1 MDQQKLALSLVPCV
15 AWIACFCGL
24 FMSFIGSVAAQ
35 GVGTPGFIQTPV
47 GPVPIG
53 PELLPVDETKTSD
66 ENQPSPKEEV
76 PRAEMTGLL
85 EAQLELTYSV
95 DTQEYDQAIPLAERV
110 TELIKAEFGE
120 KSSETAVSISNFAEI
135 QRRAGLYE
143 EAGISFLASVE
154 LFREIGGAATAA
166 AILPLVGLGVSYH
179 GLGDYPQALAVLEEA
194 RSINRR
200 HFGLLNEDLITIL
213 DHMSNSLIRMERYED
228 AERQK
233 LAGLD
238 IVERMYGSDS
248 IEMLPPIY
256 KHARWLR
263 GSSRFEEARTYYVRA
278 LKIIRVANGP
288 KSVLLAMPL
297 REMGNSYRDQ
307 RFFAGAGISALRR
320 ALRILRSQNEPD
332 KLQIAETLINIGD
345 WHTAFSKVGPT
356 GNEYREAWSLLTELE
371 DGVTQQRRWF
381 YDSSDVLRINPSTR
395 DLADRGE
402 PGATQGYVLVTF
414 DVTPTGQSKNISVLE
429 SEPSGFKDEATALSI
444 QRSRFRPRMLD
455 GEPISAKGVTRRYTF
470 FYIPLPEQNDQKPIC
485 TPQSR
490 RSNTGQSC

>member
-1 MDQQKLALSLVPCV
+1 MHYLAPSV
-15 AWIACFCGL
+15 AWIACFCGV
-24 FMSFIGSVAAQ
+24 FISFIGCVAAQ
-35 GVGTPGFIQTPV
+35 GVRTPGFIQTPV

-53 PELLPVDETKTSD
+53 TELLPIDETKTSNED
-66 ENQPSPKEEV
+66 QSSPKEEV

-95 DTQEYDQAIPLAERV
+95 NAQKYDQAIPLAERV

-120 KSSETAVSISNFAEI
+120 KSSETAASISNFAEI

-143 EAGISFLASVE
+143 ESGISFLTSVD
-154 LFREIGGAATAA
+154 LYREIGGAATPD

-179 GLGDYPQALAVLEEA
+179 GLGDYPQALTVFEEA

-233 LAGLD
+233 LAGVD
-238 IVERMYGSDS
+238 IMARMHGSDS
-248 IEMLPPIY
+248 IAMLAPIY

-263 GSSRFEEARTYYVRA
+263 GSSRFDEARTYYVRA
-278 LKIIRVANGP
+278 LKIIRTVNGP
-288 KSVLLAMPL
+288 KSELLAKPL
-297 REMGNSYRDQ
+297 REMANSYRAQ
-307 RFFAGAGISALRR
+307 RLPVGAGINALRR

-332 KLQIAETLINIGD
+332 KLQLAETLINIGD
-345 WHTAFSKVGPT
+345 WHTAFSKVGTT

-371 DGVTQQRRWF
+371 DGITLKRRWF
-381 YDSSDVLRINPSTR
+381 HDSSDVLKTNPSTR
-395 DLADRGE
+395 DLADPGE
-402 PGATQGYVLVTF
+402 LGATQGYVLVTF
-414 DVTPTGQSKNISVLE
+414 DVTPTGRATNVSVLE
-429 SEPSGFKDEATALSI
+429 SEPSGFKDEATVLSI

-455 GEPISAKGVTRRYTF
+455 GEPINAKGVTRKYTF
-470 FYIPLPEQNDQKPIC
+470 FYIPLPEQNYQSPVSS
-485 TPQSR
+485 PQSR
-490 RSNTGQSC
+490 LNTTGQSC